1 MPFRGEPRMEAIR
14 VERLDHLGLIA
25 SVINDLG
32 LVSLIDARLKPDDQE
47 AITPGE
53 AVKGMILNGLGFANR
68 PLSLSPQF
76 FANKP
81 LDLLFRPGVKAEMF
95 NRFKLG
101 RTLDEVNTYGSDLLF
116 SEMALVVGRQEAIDQ
131 RFNHL
136 DTTSFSLTGDYVPE
150 SDQQAIAITHG
161 YSKDHRPDLKQAVLE
176 LMVSQDGGVPLMSKT
191 WDGNASD
198 SQIFQDRA
206 KALLSTFAQSPTPRY
221 LIADSKLYSKD
232 NAAQLKPLGFI
243 TRLPDT
249 LTLVSQVI
257 RPALRED
264 TWQALDDTTR
274 YHRLELC
281 HYGMAQRGFV
291 LCSEAATQRAEKSV
305 SKAQKHEFDAI
316 EKQLFHLQARRF
328 ESQQSAQAALAVL
341 AESWRY
347 HHVASTELIEHKRYA
362 GKGRPSVK
370 TPIKAS
376 TWQMHAEVRPDA
388 EAIRQSKQRKG
399 CFVLGT
405 NIEGDDLRDEEVI
418 AAYKA
423 QSQVEG
429 GFRFL
434 KDPLFFVSS
443 LFVKKP
449 TRIQGLLMVMT
460 LALLVYSVAQRRL
473 RQELVRHKE
482 SLPNQ
487 INQLTQRPTLRWVFQ
502 LLEGM
507 NRVRVSGQGQIHD
520 LIEGLNEVQIKIL
533 RLFGQEVCQ
542 IYHISSAEG
551 LLNVGSMC

>member
-1 MPFRGEPRMEAIR
+1 MEGVR

-32 LVSLIDARLKPDDQE
+32 LVSLIDTRLKPDDQE

-81 LDLLFRPGVKAEMF
+81 LDLLFRPEVKAEMF

-116 SEMALVVGRQEAIDQ
+116 SEIALVVCQQEAIDQ

-150 SDQQAIAITHG
+150 SDQQAITITHG

-176 LMVSQDGGVPLMSKT
+176 LMVSQDGGVPLVSKT
-191 WDGNASD
+191 WDGNAAD

-206 KALLSTFAQSPTPRY
+206 KALLSTLAQSPTPRY

-232 NAAQLKPLGFI
+232 NAVQLKPLGFI
-243 TRLPDT
+243 TRIPDT

-257 RPALRED
+257 RQALRED
-264 TWQALDDTTR
+264 TWQTLDDTTR
-274 YHRLELC
+274 YHRLALS
-281 HYGMAQRGFV
+281 HYGMAQRWFV
-291 LCSEAATQRAEKSV
+291 ICSEAAMQRAEQSV
-305 SKAQKHEFDAI
+305 SKAQQREFEAI

-328 ESQQSAQAALAVL
+328 ESPQSAQAALAAL
-341 AESWRY
+341 SESWRY

-362 GKGRPSVK
+362 GKGRPRAK
-370 TPIKAS
+370 TPLKAS
-376 TWQMHAEVRPDA
+376 AWQLQAEVRPDA
-388 EAIRQSKQRKG
+388 EAIRQSKQHKG

-405 NIEGDDLRDEEVI
+405 NIEADDLRDEEVI

-449 TRIQGLLMVMT
+449 ARIQGLLMVMT

-473 RQELVRHKE
+473 RQELVRQKE

-487 INQLTQRPTLRWVFQ
+487 IHQLTQRPTLRWVFQ
-502 LLEGM
+502 LLEGIH
-507 NRVRVSGQGQIHD
+507 RVRVSVQGQIHD

-542 IYHISSAEG
+542 IYQISSA
-551 LLNVGSMC
+551 